1 MLSGTGSALF
11 ILNVVGLVFSL
22 RLVSL
27 SYVCWACM
35 PSSEVAST
43 MLQIGKLGLDPA
55 SYTWVPAGL
64 YVDYYMAHLLVY

>member
-1 MLSGTGSALF
+1 
-11 ILNVVGLVFSL
+11 
-22 RLVSL
+22 
-27 SYVCWACM
+27 
-35 PSSEVAST
+35 